1 MVESGVRAESSG
13 AASTAAD
20 DYLKTIYSHTEWQPR
35 PITPGELAVR
45 LGLAPSSVT
54 EMVKKLGLAG
64 LVDHRPYAAIRL
76 TPAGEVRALAMVRRH
91 RLIETW
97 LVAVHGYGWDEVHD
111 EAEVLEHSLSDR
123 LLAAIDTELGHPRRD
138 PHGDPIPSAEG
149 VLERPSAVRLDEAAS
164 GARGRVVRISDRDPD
179 ALRELERLGLVLDAE
194 VAVNAPLA
202 VDAASGAPSGA
213 STIVVR
219 VAGVS
224 LVLAPHLAAAVWLEA
239 SIPA

>member
-20 DYLKTIYSHTEWQPR
+20 DYLKSIYSHTEWQPN
-35 PITPGELAVR
+35 PITPGELATR

-54 EMVKKLGLAG
+54 EMVKKLSLAG

-76 TPAGEVRALAMVRRH
+76 TAAGEVRALAILRRH

-97 LVAVHGYGWDEVHD
+97 LVVSHGYGWDEVHD

-123 LLAAIDTELGHPRRD
+123 LLAAIDAELGHPRRD
-138 PHGDPIPSAEG
+138 PHGDLIPTAEG
-149 VLERPSAVRLDEAAS
+149 LLDRPSAVRLDEASA

-179 ALRELERLGLVLDAE
+179 GLRELERLGVALDVD
-194 VAVNAPLA
+194 VAVAVA
-202 VDAASGAPSGA
+202 VDTESSVG
-213 STIVVR
+213 TIVVQI
-219 VAGVS
+219 AGEP
-224 LVLAPHLAAAVWLEA
+224 LALRADLAAAVWLEA
-239 SIPA
+239 NIPA

>member
-20 DYLKTIYSHTEWQPR
+20 DYLKTIYSHTEWQPK

-54 EMVKKLGLAG
+54 EMVKKLGAAG

-76 TPAGEVRALAMVRRH
+76 TAAGEQRALAMLRRH

-111 EAEVLEHSLSDR
+111 EAEVLEHALSDR
-123 LLAAIDTELGHPRRD
+123 LLAAIDVQLGHPRRD
-138 PHGDPIPSAEG
+138 PHGDLIPAPDG
-149 VLERPSAVRLDEAAS
+149 TIERPAAVRLDLAAA
-164 GARGRVVRISDRDPD
+164 GARGRVVRLSDRDP
-179 ALRELERLGLVLDAE
+179 AGLRELERLGIALDAE
-194 VAVNAPLA
+194 LEVTASSSGGVVVRGAA
-202 VDAASGAPSGA
+202 QDAAALPALPA
-213 STIVVR
+213 S
-219 VAGVS
+219 
-224 LVLAPHLAAAVWLEA
+224 LAAAVWITEEL
-239 SIPA
+239 SV